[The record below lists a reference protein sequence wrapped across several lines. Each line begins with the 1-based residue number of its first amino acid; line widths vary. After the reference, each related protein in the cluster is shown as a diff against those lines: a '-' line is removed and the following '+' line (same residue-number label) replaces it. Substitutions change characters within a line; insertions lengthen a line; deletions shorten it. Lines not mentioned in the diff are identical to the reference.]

1 MTKRQEQLSISGTE
15 PVEIP
20 EVRDALYQWLDSK
33 ESRATASEK
42 VRMSHDVLMAR
53 MVEAGVDRYAYND
66 SVSGK
71 RKHVVADKTP
81 KAKTINAPIA
91 SDKGRR
97 GREKDVELDTP
108 KPETVEMRR
117 VSRKSVEA
125 EIDGFAAVR
134 ASMNGGE
141 TVQ

>member
-15 PVEIP
+15 PVEI
-20 EVRDALYQWLDSK
+20 
-33 ESRATASEK
+33 
-42 VRMSHDVLMAR
+42 
-53 MVEAGVDRYAYND
+53 
-66 SVSGK
+66 GK

-97 GREKDVELDTP
+97 GREKDVDLDTP
-108 KPETVEMRR
+108 KTDESVEMRR
-117 VSRKSVEA
+117 VSRKSVAA
-125 EIDGFAAVR
+125 EIDGFATVR